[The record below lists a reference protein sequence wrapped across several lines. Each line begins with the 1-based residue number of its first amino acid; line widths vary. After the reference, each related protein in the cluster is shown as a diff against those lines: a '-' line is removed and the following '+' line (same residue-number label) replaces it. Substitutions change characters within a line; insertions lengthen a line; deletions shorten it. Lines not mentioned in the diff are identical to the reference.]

1 MQNTKVINDQALTG
15 TERRKSPRMPVNI
28 SLLYSLTT
36 IFNSKAVM
44 PLRLVKTSLSGAQ
57 GQSAEP
63 LKIGQWLNLKLGNGV
78 YEEGAS
84 YLPPIFLKNAEIKA
98 KVVRA
103 IDVDMD
109 ANGEGQ
115 FTYDLVYAKG
125 WKHTLQYWI
134 YKFVPAIVCLLFMA
148 GTINVLYLKSFN
160 LYFFWYKPILN
171 IYSLTISFYILSR
184 FFLAIFYKPPEYV
197 GYLPDISVII
207 ACKNEEDS
215 IRKTIDYV
223 YRSDY
228 PKASMKVIVINDGST
243 DGTLQEM
250 QLAAR
255 IYPNLTIIN
264 FEKNLG
270 KRHGMAAG
278 ARRAKGEVLVYI
290 DSDSFVE
297 KGALKKIVQGFADPS
312 VGAVCGHANVSNAK
326 KNMLTKMQ
334 QVRYFVAFRVLK
346 ASESLF
352 WTVSC
357 CSGCLAAYRRSY
369 VMEILDTWLYQK
381 FLGVQATF
389 GDDRSL
395 TNFMLRRYRVI
406 YDSEAVC
413 STLVPS
419 KYYVFFTQQL
429 RWKKSWVRET
439 LIACKF
445 IWKRHPLAAFFFYM
459 GAIFPIVAPFI
470 VINALV
476 LPLFVLNPISFLYIY
491 GAFLMACLYS
501 IVYLGYFRDGIW
513 VYGVAFCFFYM
524 LVLVWQTY
532 YAILT
537 VRQNHWGTR

>member
-1 MQNTKVINDQALTG
+1 
-15 TERRKSPRMPVNI
+15 MP
-28 SLLYSLTT
+28 
-36 IFNSKAVM
+36 FH
-44 PLRLVKTSLSGAQ
+44 LVETSLSGAQ

-78 YEEGAS
+78 SEEGAS
-84 YLPPIFLKNAEIKA
+84 YLPPIFLKNAEIRA
-98 KVVRA
+98 KVVREINVD
-103 IDVDMD
+103 IDSSSQ
-109 ANGEGQ
+109 EQ

-134 YKFVPAIVCLLFMA
+134 YKFMPAIVCLLFMA

-184 FFLAIFYKPPEYV
+184 FFLAIFYKPPKYV

-228 PKASMKVIVINDGST
+228 PKTSMEVIVINDGST
-243 DGTLQEM
+243 DGTYQEM

-369 VMEILDTWLYQK
+369 VMDILDTWLYQK

-445 IWKRHPLAAFFFYM
+445 IWKRHPIAAFFFYM

-501 IVYLGYFRDGIW
+501 IVYLGYFRDEIW